1 MQSSTPDGQS
11 SRPNYSVHALKPL
24 TKILS
29 FGPLARKPAKA
40 PRRGPCRAWST
51 DIKYRRHGLIA
62 TKMADFAKPEAV
74 SGCSH
79 GGFFGGD
86 ADINPAFCRY
96 RGISAAAGCESCPG
110 PDCADR
116 LGP

>member
-40 PRRGPCRAWST
+40 SRRGPYRAWST
-51 DIKYRRHGLIA
+51 DTKYRCHGLIA
-62 TKMADFAKPEAV
+62 AKMADFEKPKAA
-74 SGCSH
+74 SGCGY
-79 GGFFGGD
+79 GGQTPTSTQPS
-86 ADINPAFCRY
+86 ADIEEFLPPLA
-96 RGISAAAGCESCPG
+96 
-110 PDCADR
+110 
-116 LGP
+116 